1 MAANKPHKT
10 NDTDSWDDVRKI
22 PEPQLEHA
30 SFAEMFAYL
39 LEVAGHRAIDP
50 NATNEWGS
58 AAGPNPYCGVA
69 SEGRQTGTNRAGC
82 ASCVALRLYRHGKVL
97 S

>member
-1 MAANKPHKT
+1 MSKPRKT
-10 NDTDSWDDVRKI
+10 NDIDDWDEVRKP

-30 SFAEMFAYL
+30 SFVEMFVYL

-58 AAGPNPYCGVA
+58 AAGPNPYCNVRG
-69 SEGRQTGTNRAGC
+69 EGRPNGHYRAGC
-82 ASCVALRLYRHGKVL
+82 PSCVALRLYRHGTVR